1 MITTFD
7 NLIVVCKQSITTK
20 IAKRTVM
27 IFEKGKLY
35 HCVFIENEY
44 RVYSDE
50 FILHIRTK
58 QFNEYFKRIKNGKKV
73 ALDEPRNVS
82 KKRVEKLQ

>member
-1 MITTFD
+1 MNTTFD
-7 NLIVVCKQSITTK
+7 NLIVICKKSITIK
-20 IAKRTVM
+20 LARQTVS
-27 IFEKGKLY
+27 IFEKNELY
-35 HCVFIENEY
+35 HCVYIENEY